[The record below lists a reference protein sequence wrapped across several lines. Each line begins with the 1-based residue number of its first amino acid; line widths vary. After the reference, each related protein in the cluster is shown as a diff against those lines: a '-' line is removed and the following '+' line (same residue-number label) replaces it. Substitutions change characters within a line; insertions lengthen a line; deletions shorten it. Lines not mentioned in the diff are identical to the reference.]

1 MRLALAAT
9 VLLLAAVSASSALAA
24 PQRTAVRVVECDR
37 IDHSAVFQGRMQ
49 RMPGARRLAMRF
61 ALLERVP
68 GKDFT
73 RVDAAGLGR
82 WHSSRPGKAVFSY
95 RQGVKGLVKDGA
107 YRALLAFRW
116 YDRRGKLIR
125 EERRRSPV
133 CDQVG
138 PRPNLRARVI
148 GSRPGANPGV
158 TRYSVRVGNP
168 GRLAASAIDVRLAV
182 DGAGAGS
189 ATIPALAPGASTVV
203 TLRGPDCKGAVTA
216 VVDSADAVEES
227 NEADNTHSVSCA
239 ELGQ

>member
-9 VLLLAAVSASSALAA
+9 VVLLAAVAAGSAVGA
-24 PQRTAVRVVECDR
+24 PQRATVRLVECDR
-37 IDHSAVFQGRMQ
+37 IDHSAAFRGRMRQ
-49 RMPGARRLAMRF
+49 MAGARRMAMRF
-61 ALLERVP
+61 TLLERIP
-68 GKDFT
+68 GKDFA

-82 WHSSRPGKAVFSY
+82 WHHSRPGKAVFSY

-148 GSRPGANPGV
+148 GSGPGASPGV
-158 TRYSVRVGNP
+158 TRYSVRVGNA

-189 ATIPALAPGASTVV
+189 ATIPTLAPGASTVV
-203 TLRGPDCKGAVTA
+203 TLRGPDCKRAVDA
-216 VVDSADAVEES
+216 VVDPADAIEES
-227 NEADNTHSVSCA
+227 NEADNAHSVSCA
-239 ELGQ
+239 ELAP

>member
-9 VLLLAAVSASSALAA
+9 VVVLAAVAAGSAVGA
-24 PQRTAVRVVECDR
+24 PQRTAVRVVQCDR
-37 IDHSAVFQGRMQ
+37 VDHSAAFRARVR
-49 RMPGARRLAMRF
+49 RMPGARRMAMRF
-61 ALLERVP
+61 GLLERIP
-68 GKDFT
+68 GKAFE
-73 RVDAAGLGR
+73 RVDAPGLGR

-95 RQGVKGLVKDGA
+95 RQGVKGLAKTGA
-107 YRALLAFRW
+107 YRALVAFRW

-158 TRYSVRVGNP
+158 TRYSVRVANA
-168 GRLAASAIDVRLAV
+168 GRLAAAAIDVRLAV
-182 DGAGAGS
+182 DGADAGR
-189 ATIPALAPGASTVV
+189 ATIPALIPGASTVV
-203 TLRGPDCKGAVTA
+203 TLRGPGCRRAVDA
-216 VVDSADAVEES
+216 VVDPADAIEES
-227 NEADNTHSVSCA
+227 NEADNASSVTCA